1 MIIDVWEL
9 NLLINFYFTG
19 FPIRGLKQTV
29 VWLNDWVT
37 IPWVG
42 LDMDGCK
49 YLEGSCRKPAGDT
62 LNFNYPVKI
71 LSFYPPVSYDCNFI
85 NRGVI
90 NLTGIILRSMIRS
103 IMITILFQ
111 GLYPIRW
118 QFEADNPNGGNPV
131 QLGCILTKIRIVA

>member
-1 MIIDVWEL
+1 
-9 NLLINFYFTG
+9 
-19 FPIRGLKQTV
+19 
-29 VWLNDWVT
+29 
-37 IPWVG
+37 
-42 LDMDGCK
+42 MDGCK
-49 YLEGSCRKPAGDT
+49 YLEGSCRKPTGDT

-103 IMITILFQ
+103 ITITILFQ